1 MPFLPEDPNPSVLY
15 RHPEG
20 LTQIEMDSDRAYMLA
35 QQQHHASSEAMAALI
50 LLAFAAF
57 CIWLIARWI
66 FVKRSAL
73 GDRAITAAAW
83 SVRGARLL
91 SRKAGRFRQ
100 RVIERADKQ

>member
-20 LTQIEMDSDRAYMLA
+20 LTQIEMDSDRAYM
-35 QQQHHASSEAMAALI
+35 EAMAALI